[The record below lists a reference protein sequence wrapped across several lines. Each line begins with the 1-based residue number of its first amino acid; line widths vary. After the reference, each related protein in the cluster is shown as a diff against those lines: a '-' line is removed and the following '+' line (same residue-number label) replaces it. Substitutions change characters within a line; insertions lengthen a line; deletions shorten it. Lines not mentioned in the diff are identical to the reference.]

1 MTVRHTTNAP
11 LSLGAFVHNALS
23 AAAHAVT
30 SVWFA
35 AEDLYARVQY
45 RRGIR
50 EMLELDDH
58 MLCDMGV
65 TRGDV
70 LRASNLPLHESAGEE
85 LRRISRSHMLR

>member
-1 MTVRHTTNAP
+1 M
-11 LSLGAFVHNALS
+11 HNALS